1 MMTNTQAL
9 RAILAR
15 VGTFTGMEKENIQL
29 ANNPLVDG
37 KPFEPPESE
46 IWAKVTVKNAGSF
59 IAEIGEQPSTRTTG
73 IIFIQLFA
81 PLNTGT
87 DGLSQMADEWAT
99 HMQFYKADNLE
110 LREASILDAGLSS
123 AIGDP
128 SSMSF
133 YQYNVNVSYIVN

>member
-15 VGTFTGMEKENIQL
+15 VGSFTGMPKEYIQL
-29 ANNPLVDG
+29 ENNHLHEG
-37 KPFEPPESE
+37 KPFEPPENE
-46 IWAKVTVKNAGSF
+46 IWAKVTVKNGGSF
-59 IAEIGEQPSTRTTG
+59 IAEISDKPGTRTTG

-87 DGLSQMADEWAT
+87 DGLSQMADKWAE
-99 HMQFYKADNLE
+99 HLQFYKTGDLE
-110 LREASILDAGLSS
+110 LREASILDAGHSS

-133 YQYNVNVSYIVN
+133 YQYNVNISYIVN

>member
-1 MMTNTQAL
+1 MTNTQAL

-15 VGTFTGMEKENIQL
+15 VGSFTGMLKEHIQL
-29 ANNPLVDG
+29 ANNPLYEG
-37 KPFEPPESE
+37 KPFEPPEKE
-46 IWAKVTVKNAGSF
+46 IWSKITVSNAGKF
-59 IAEIGEQPSTRTTG
+59 ITGMGDKPCTRTTG

-87 DGLSQMADEWAT
+87 HALSQLADKWAE
-99 HMQFYKADNLE
+99 HMEFYKTDQLE
-110 LREASILDAGLSS
+110 LREANIIDAGHSS

-128 SSMSF
+128 SSMSY

>member
-15 VGTFTGMEKENIQL
+15 VGTFTGMVKTNIQL
-29 ANNPLVDG
+29 ANNPLMDG
-37 KPFEPPESE
+37 KPFEPPEKE
-46 IWAKVTVKNAGSF
+46 LWAKITVNNAGKF
-59 IAEIGEQPSTRTTG
+59 ITCMGDKPCTRTTG

-87 DGLSQMADEWAT
+87 DALSQLADKWAE
-99 HMQFYKADNLE
+99 HMEFYKTDHLE
-110 LREASILDAGLSS
+110 LREANIIDAGHSS

-128 SSMSF
+128 SSMSY
-133 YQYNVNVSYIVN
+133 YQYNVNVAYVVN

>member
-15 VGTFTGMEKENIQL
+15 IGVFTGMPKEYVQL
-29 ANNPLVDG
+29 ANAPLHEG
-37 KPFEPPESE
+37 KPFEPPENE
-46 IWAKVTVKNAGSF
+46 IWAKVTVNNGGSF

-87 DGLSQMADEWAT
+87 DALSQLADKWAS
-99 HMQFYKADNLE
+99 HMQFHKADALE
-110 LREASILDAGLSS
+110 LREASILDAGDD
-123 AIGDP
+123 GR
-128 SSMSF
+128 F
-133 YQYNVNVSYIVN
+133 YQYSVNVPYVVN

>member
-15 VGTFTGMEKENIQL
+15 VGTFTGMPKVNIQL

-37 KPFEPPESE
+37 KPFEPPENE
-46 IWAKVTVKNAGSF
+46 IWAKVTVKNGGSF
-59 IAEIGEQPSTRTTG
+59 IAEIGEQPNIRTTG

-87 DGLSQMADEWAT
+87 DGLSQMADKWVE
-99 HMQFYKADNLE
+99 HLQFYKTGDLE
-110 LREASILDAGLSS
+110 LREANILDAGHSS

-128 SSMSF
+128 SSMSY
-133 YQYNVNVSYIVN
+133 YQYNVNSAYVAN

>member
-15 VGTFTGMEKENIQL
+15 VGAFNGMAKENIQL
-29 ANNPLVDG
+29 SNNPLVDG
-37 KPFEPPESE
+37 KPFEPPEND

-59 IAEIGEQPSTRTTG
+59 IAEIGEQPGTRTTG

-87 DGLSQMADEWAT
+87 DLISQMADKWAS
-99 HMQFYKADNLE
+99 HMQFYKKDELE
-110 LREASILDAGLSS
+110 LREASILDSGHSS

-128 SSMSF
+128 SSMSY
-133 YQYNVNVSYIVN
+133 YQYNVNVSYVVN

>member
-15 VGTFTGMEKENIQL
+15 IGSFTGMAKANIQL
-29 ANNPLVDG
+29 ANNSLVDG
-37 KPFEPPESE
+37 NPFEPPENE

-87 DGLSQMADEWAT
+87 DGLSQMADKWVE
-99 HMQFYKADNLE
+99 HLQFYKTGDLE
-110 LREASILDAGLSS
+110 LREASILDVGHSS

-128 SSMSF
+128 SSMSY
-133 YQYNVNVSYIVN
+133 YQYNVNVTYVVN

>member
-15 VGTFTGMEKENIQL
+15 VGAFTGMAKANIQL

-37 KPFEPPESE
+37 KPFEPPENE

-59 IAEIGEQPSTRTTG
+59 IAEIGDKPSTRTTG

-87 DGLSQMADEWAT
+87 DLLSQMADKWAE
-99 HMQFYKADNLE
+99 HMQFYKTGDLE
-110 LREASILDAGLSS
+110 LREASILDTGHSN

-128 SSMSF
+128 SNMSY
-133 YQYNVNVSYIVN
+133 YQYNVNVSFVVN

>member
-1 MMTNTQAL
+1 MMNNTQAL
-9 RAILAR
+9 RAILAH
-15 VGTFTGMEKENIQL
+15 VGKFTGMPKDNIQL

-37 KPFEPPESE
+37 KPFEPTENE
-46 IWAKVTVKNAGSF
+46 IWAKVNVKNAGSF
-59 IAEIGEQPSTRTTG
+59 IAEIGDKPSTRTSG

-87 DGLSQMADEWAT
+87 DGVSQIADLWSA
-99 HMQFYKADNLE
+99 HMQFHKADNLE

>member
-15 VGTFTGMEKENIQL
+15 VGTFTGMPKPNIQL

-37 KPFEPPESE
+37 KPFEPPANE

-59 IAEIGEQPSTRTTG
+59 IAEIGSKPSTRTTG
-73 IIFIQLFA
+73 IVYIQLFA

-87 DGLSQMADEWAT
+87 DLISQMADKWAE
-99 HMQFYKADNLE
+99 HMQFHKKDDLE
-110 LREASILDAGLSS
+110 LREASIIDVSTHGELY
-123 AIGDP
+123 
-128 SSMSF
+128 
-133 YQYNVNVSYIVN
+133 YQYNVNILYVVN

>member
-15 VGTFTGMEKENIQL
+15 VGTFTGMAKANIQL
-29 ANNPLVDG
+29 ANNLLVDG
-37 KPFEPPESE
+37 KPFQPPESE
-46 IWAKVTVKNAGSF
+46 IWAKITVKNAGAF
-59 IAEIGEQPSTRTTG
+59 IAEIGAQPSTRTTG

-87 DGLSQMADEWAT
+87 DLLSQMADKWAS
-99 HMQFYKADNLE
+99 HMQFYKIDNLE
-110 LREASILDAGLSS
+110 LREASILDAGHSN

-133 YQYNVNVSYIVN
+133 YQYNVNIAYIVN